1 MGFLVKLT
9 FKMVFYF
16 IISFIIIAACV
27 GFGFAIGELYEDHH
41 LRAEFKHFFEAH
53 EQASKEDVKK
63 LFEDGNS

>member
-1 MGFLVKLT
+1 
-9 FKMVFYF
+9 MVFYS
-16 IISFIIIAACV
+16 IIFLIFIAACV
-27 GFGFAIGELYEDHH
+27 GFGFAAGEIYENHH